1 MRRFLAPER
10 DCREVEEEETTA
22 VILPQLDLL
31 RVALVVGGERRRPR
45 LPHCHGAEAA
55 RVWQGEKEGEEEQR
69 GAEGVLMLQRGGQ
82 GARARRWR
90 PRRQGARGASAFPV
104 ATGKVLTGRP
114 HPSGF

>member
-1 MRRFLAPER
+1 MRRFRAPER
-10 DCREVEEEETTA
+10 DCLEVEEEETTA

-82 GARARRWR
+82 ARGSSAGR
-90 PRRQGARGASAFPV
+90 PRRRGDRGGSYFS
-104 ATGKVLTGRP
+104 REN
-114 HPSGF
+114 S